1 MVQKK
6 SAAKPKTTTKSTSK
20 AKAKT
25 NARPTA
31 TTSSKTSKARTNSK
45 TSTKTP
51 NRTNTK
57 KEKHTL
63 ISSKIR
69 YEIKMLILIG
79 FTVISVFSIHTN
91 AVGYVGS
98 LIRGLYY
105 GLFASVAIV
114 SPYFVM
120 MLIFVNINPNLKE
133 VKAKYNIAISSIFF
147 AIILFYSTAVYDV
160 SREALNISKV
170 NVNSFN
176 GFKEVYLSAIVGNGA
191 GVFGTY
197 ISGVFISL
205 LGKVGSYVIAFVL
218 IMLGIIL
225 GTKVSLHD
233 IWSVHKRV
241 AIKTTNKAVEFA
253 KTTGENLNN
262 QRAINQAQATQNVCE
277 ETGEILSNK
286 KKNFNVFDSDS
297 YMPPSETKKS
307 EHAEELVAKKD
318 KTTKTTS
325 SEENLVKAKLE
336 EESKVE
342 EKTTIKISSFDANN
356 HSSNSSIED
365 ATEQMRKIKET
376 EALNVIQNADKS
388 TSSNSEFTNTTNEK
402 LPSSAKSSNEEKK
415 ENAKI
420 DPAEASKVVSQL
432 EKGTHETYENYIVP
446 SIKLLKMNT
455 SAPVTNKEE
464 ILAKAKLLEDTLGNF
479 GVEAKVVEVAQGPA
493 ITMFELQPSPGV
505 KVSKIVNLSDDIA
518 LSLAASQVRIIA
530 PIPGKSA
537 VGIEIPNK
545 DTSMVMLRDVLDTKE
560 FKDNDSKLTF
570 ALGKDISGN
579 PILSDLSKMP
589 HLLIAGATGS
599 GKSVCV
605 NTLIC
610 TILFN
615 SNPDEVKFLMIDP
628 KVVELNNY
636 NGIPHLILPVVTDAK
651 KASIALNWA
660 VQEMTRRY
668 QMFAE
673 TGVRDVNSYNI
684 KAKKEGLEKLA
695 KIVVIIDELADLMMV
710 APNQVEDAICRL
722 AQMAR
727 AAGIHLI
734 VATQRPSVDVITGL
748 IKANIPSR
756 IAFSVSSMTDSRTIL
771 DTGGAEKLLG
781 KGDML
786 FSPVGSSKPH
796 RVQGAFISD
805 EEVEELV
812 DFVKGQSKEVEYDDS
827 ILDSAVIESA
837 ASNESADEHLKAA
850 TEFVIQNGS
859 ASISMLQRK
868 FRIGYNRA
876 ARLIDDMEERGIV
889 GPSQGS
895 KAREV
900 LIDQSELEEI

>member
-6 SAAKPKTTTKSTSK
+6 SNSKPVSKKSTSLNSKSTSK
-20 AKAKT
+20 AKS
-25 NARPTA
+25 RVI
-31 TTSSKTSKARTNSK
+31 
-45 TSTKTP
+45 
-51 NRTNTK
+51 NTK
-57 KEKHTL
+57 
-63 ISSKIR
+63 SKKSAPTTKNKSKQPLLSLKVK
-69 YEIKMLILIG
+69 YEIQVIFLIG
-79 FTVISVFSIHTN
+79 FTLISIFSIHTN
-91 AVGYVGS
+91 AVGYIGS
-98 LIRGLYY
+98 LIRGIYF
-105 GLFASVAIV
+105 GLFSKVAVI

-120 MLIFVNINPNLKE
+120 LILFVNINPNLKE
-133 VKAKYNIAISSIFF
+133 VKSKYNIALSSVFL
-147 AIILFYSTAVYDV
+147 AIILFYSTAVYDI
-160 SREALNISKV
+160 SREALDMSGI
-170 NVNSFN
+170 NVNSIN
-176 GFKEVYLSAIVGNGA
+176 GLKEVYQSAIIGNGA

-197 ISGVFISL
+197 ISSIFISL
-205 LGKVGSYVIAFVL
+205 FGKIGSYIIASVL
-218 IMLGIIL
+218 TLLGIII
-225 GTKVSLHD
+225 GTKVSLFD
-233 IWSVHKRV
+233 IWKAHKDV
-241 AIKTTNKAVEFA
+241 AIKTTNKAIQIA
-253 KTTGENLNN
+253 KSTNEAVN
-262 QRAINQAQATQNVCE
+262 QRIVSSDNENANSDSSKNIND
-277 ETGEILSNK
+277 
-286 KKNFNVFDSDS
+286 KNFKIFDSDS
-297 YMPPSETKKS
+297 YIPQSESNDNLNIVKDEKS
-307 EHAEELVAKKD
+307 LENKSLTNEPID
-318 KTTKTTS
+318 KEKS
-325 SEENLVKAKLE
+325 SG
-336 EESKVE
+336 
-342 EKTTIKISSFDANN
+342 IKISTFETN
-356 HSSNSSIED
+356 SNTTYS
-365 ATEQMRKIKET
+365 A
-376 EALNVIQNADKS
+376 ADQIRSMK
-388 TSSNSEFTNTTNEK
+388 NSESIDNESD
-402 LPSSAKSSNEEKK
+402 LNDSDDAKSSKNNKK
-415 ENAKI
+415 ENSKI
-420 DPAEASKVVSQL
+420 DPNEASEVVSQL

-446 SIKLLKMNT
+446 SINILKMNT

-545 DTSMVMLRDVLDTKE
+545 HTSMVMLRDVLDTKE
-560 FKDNDSKLTF
+560 FKENDSKLTF

-605 NTLIC
+605 NTLIS

-615 SNPDEVKFLMIDP
+615 ANPDEVKFLMIDP

-668 QMFAE
+668 QIFAE
-673 TGVRDVNSYNI
+673 AGVRDVNSYNT
-684 KAKKEGLEKLA
+684 KAKKEDLEKLA

-786 FSPVGSSKPH
+786 FSPVGASKPY

-812 DFVKGQSKEVEYDDS
+812 NFVKNQSKEVKYDES
-827 ILDSAVIESA
+827 ILDTPFLESN
-837 ASNESADEHLKAA
+837 SSDECDEHLGAA
-850 TEFVIQNGS
+850 TDFVIQNGS

-876 ARLIDDMEERGIV
+876 ARLIDDMEDRGIV

-900 LIDQSELEEI
+900 LVDDGDLENL

>member
-6 SAAKPKTTTKSTSK
+6 AASKPKSSTKSATKKKTNTRSKTTTKANNKANTKVKNTSK
-20 AKAKT
+20 APKA
-25 NARPTA
+25 PTA
-31 TTSSKTSKARTNSK
+31 
-45 TSTKTP
+45 
-51 NRTNTK
+51 K
-57 KEKHTL
+57 KSI
-63 ISSKIR
+63 ISSKIK
-69 YEIKMLILIG
+69 YEIKILLLVG
-79 FTVISVFSIHTN
+79 FTIISIFSIHTN
-91 AVGYVGS
+91 AVGYIGS
-98 LIRGLYY
+98 LIRGLYF
-105 GLFASVAIV
+105 GLFSRVAIV
-114 SPYFVM
+114 SPYFAM
-120 MLIFVNINPNLKE
+120 LLIFVNINPNLEE
-133 VKAKYNIAISSIFF
+133 VRAKYNIAIISIFLS
-147 AIILFYSTAVYDV
+147 ISLFYSTAVYDIA
-160 SREALNISKV
+160 REALNISKV
-170 NVNSFN
+170 NVNSLD
-176 GFKEVYLSAIVGNGA
+176 GVKEVYLSAIVGNGA

-197 ISGVFISL
+197 LSSLFISL
-205 LGKVGSYVIAFVL
+205 LGKVGSYVIALVL
-218 IMLGIIL
+218 LLLGIIL

-233 IWSVHKRV
+233 IWHIQKKV
-241 AIKTTNKAVEFA
+241 AIKTTSKAVELA
-253 KTTGENLNN
+253 KTTGEAVSS
-262 QRAINQAQATQNVCE
+262 QRAINQPRSSQSQEVASE
-277 ETGEILSNK
+277 ESLSK

-297 YMPPSETKKS
+297 YMPPVEKAKNDKA
-307 EHAEELVAKKD
+307 EANKANEKNEAEEAK
-318 KTTKTTS
+318 T
-325 SEENLVKAKLE
+325 
-336 EESKVE
+336 ES
-342 EKTTIKISSFDANN
+342 TIKISSFDSKS
-356 HSSNSSIED
+356 HSVTTSVEE
-365 ATEQMRKIKET
+365 ATEQMRRIKEN
-376 EALNVIQNADKS
+376 EALNIIKNAD
-388 TSSNSEFTNTTNEK
+388 SNSNISRNTDLDEGGEASPS
-402 LPSSAKSSNEEKK
+402 LSSSANSPSEIKKQNSKIDPNEEK
-415 ENAKI
+415 E
-420 DPAEASKVVSQL
+420 VVGEL
-432 EKGTHETYENYIVP
+432 EKGSHERYENYIVP
-446 SIKLLKMNT
+446 SIKILKMNT

-464 ILAKAKLLEDTLGNF
+464 ILAKAKLLEETLGNF

-537 VGIEIPNK
+537 VGIEIPNEV
-545 DTSMVMLRDVLDTKE
+545 TSMVTIRDVLDTKE
-560 FKDNDSKLTF
+560 FKDNKSKLTF

-605 NTLIC
+605 NTLIS

-615 SNPDEVKFLMIDP
+615 ASPDEVKFLMIDP

-668 QMFAE
+668 QLFAD
-673 TGVRDVNSYNI
+673 TGARDVNSYNI
-684 KAKKEGLEKLA
+684 KAEKDSLEKLP

-786 FSPVGSSKPH
+786 FSPVGASKPH

-812 DFVKGQSKEVEYDDS
+812 SFVKGQSKEVEYDES
-827 ILDSAVIESA
+827 ILESA
-837 ASNESADEHLKAA
+837 TSEMGVSDDSADEHLRAA
-850 TEFVIQNGS
+850 TEFVVQNGS

-895 KAREV
+895 KPRDV
-900 LIDQSELEEI
+900 LVDQNELEEN

>member
-6 SAAKPKTTTKSTSK
+6 AASKPKASTKSATKKKTNTRSRTTTKANNKANTKVKNTSK
-20 AKAKT
+20 APKA
-25 NARPTA
+25 PTA
-31 TTSSKTSKARTNSK
+31 
-45 TSTKTP
+45 
-51 NRTNTK
+51 K
-57 KEKHTL
+57 KSI
-63 ISSKIR
+63 ISSKIK
-69 YEIKMLILIG
+69 YEIKILLLVG
-79 FTVISVFSIHTN
+79 FTIISIFSIHTN
-91 AVGYVGS
+91 AVGYIGS
-98 LIRGLYY
+98 LIRGLYF
-105 GLFASVAIV
+105 GLFSRVAIV
-114 SPYFVM
+114 SPYFAM
-120 MLIFVNINPNLKE
+120 LLIFVSINPNLEE
-133 VKAKYNIAISSIFF
+133 VRAKYNIAIISIFLS
-147 AIILFYSTAVYDV
+147 ISLFYSTAVYDIA
-160 SREALNISKV
+160 REALNISKV
-170 NVNSFN
+170 NVNSLE
-176 GFKEVYLSAIVGNGA
+176 GVKEVYLSAIVGNGA

-197 ISGVFISL
+197 LSSLFISL

-218 IMLGIIL
+218 LLLGIIL

-233 IWSVHKRV
+233 IWHIQKKV
-241 AIKTTNKAVEFA
+241 AIKTTSKAVEFA
-253 KTTGENLNN
+253 KTTGEVVSS
-262 QRAINQAQATQNVCE
+262 QRAINQPRVSQSQEVINE
-277 ETGEILSNK
+277 ESSAK

-297 YMPPSETKKS
+297 YMPPVEKANDDKSNKAEANKASEKNK
-307 EHAEELVAKKD
+307 AEEA
-318 KTTKTTS
+318 
-325 SEENLVKAKLE
+325 
-336 EESKVE
+336 KVE
-342 EKTTIKISSFDANN
+342 NTIKISSFDSKS
-356 HSSNSSIED
+356 HSVTSSVEE
-365 ATEQMRKIKET
+365 ATEQMRRIKEN
-376 EALNVIQNADKS
+376 EALNIIKNAD
-388 TSSNSEFTNTTNEK
+388 SNSNTNTDLEEGRETS
-402 LPSSAKSSNEEKK
+402 PSSSSSANSSAEIKKQNSKIDPNEEK
-415 ENAKI
+415 E
-420 DPAEASKVVSQL
+420 VVGEL
-432 EKGTHETYENYIVP
+432 EKGSHERYENYIVP
-446 SIKLLKMNT
+446 SIKILKMNT

-464 ILAKAKLLEDTLGNF
+464 ILAKAKLLEETLGNF

-537 VGIEIPNK
+537 VGIEIPNEV
-545 DTSMVMLRDVLDTKE
+545 TSMVTIRDVLDTKE
-560 FKDNDSKLTF
+560 FKDNKSKLTF

-605 NTLIC
+605 NTLIS

-615 SNPDEVKFLMIDP
+615 ASPDEVKFLMIDP

-668 QMFAE
+668 QLFAD
-673 TGVRDVNSYNI
+673 TGARDVNSYNI
-684 KAKKEGLEKLA
+684 KAEKDSLEKLP

-786 FSPVGSSKPH
+786 FSPVGASKPH

-812 DFVKGQSKEVEYDDS
+812 SFVKGQSKEVEYDES
-827 ILDSAVIESA
+827 ILESDT
-837 ASNESADEHLKAA
+837 SEMGSSDDSADEHLRAA
-850 TEFVIQNGS
+850 TEFVVQNGS

-895 KAREV
+895 KPRDV
-900 LIDQSELEEI
+900 LVDQNELEEN